1 MFAGFLFQIKKVMKR
16 FLKVTIK
23 VFVVIILA
31 TLLVARYQVRDR
43 HPGYKLE
50 LKITGNNPGQIYA
63 GFAAVSITPDIVD
76 TWNDLD
82 GNARY
87 EPRKGDTF
95 NDNNA
100 NGKFDAYW
108 LAGFQNRRAANGVH
122 DSIWARTIVLDDGTT
137 RIALV
142 SLDAIGF
149 FHDQVVE
156 VRKRLPKELRID
168 YCMIAS
174 THVHETPDLMGIWG
188 PSELKS
194 GVNKEY
200 LEMVINQTVKSVEL
214 AINDLEPVS
223 LHFSMNKDDAMP
235 LVTDT
240 RKPIV
245 HDPGI
250 YIIQAKRENGST
262 KGTLVSWAN
271 HPETLWNKNLLITS
285 DFPHFFRKGIE
296 EATGGLCVY
305 FNGAIGGLIT
315 THPSVPI
322 MHPET
327 GEEILAP
334 GLDKA
339 KAQGMI
345 LAKIALDA
353 IQKAPDSISSGSIEL
368 VAQTFTL
375 PFKNKL
381 FRLAAAVGVL
391 DRGMNGWWKVRT
403 EMAAFRIGPASF
415 LTIPGEIYP
424 EIVNGGIETPEGQD
438 FKISPLEVP
447 PLREMMTGKYKFVFG
462 MANDEL
468 GYFIPKSQ
476 WDNKAPW
483 LYNSEKET
491 YGEINSLGP
500 ETAPLIHQFTTGLLN
515 QLK

>member
-1 MFAGFLFQIKKVMKR
+1 MLKFLRKAIIAIFALLLIVVLVVKFQ
-16 FLKVTIK
+16 T
-23 VFVVIILA
+23 
-31 TLLVARYQVRDR
+31 RDR
-43 HPGYKLE
+43 HPGYKLD
-50 LKITGNNPGQIYA
+50 LKIGKNNPGQIRA
-63 GFAAVSITPDIVD
+63 GFAAISITPEIVD
-76 TWNDLD
+76 TWNDVD

-87 EPRKGDTF
+87 EPKKGDTF
-95 NDNNA
+95 NDNNG
-100 NGKFDAYW
+100 NGKFDAFW

-122 DSIWARTIVLDDGTT
+122 DSIWARTVIIEDGTS

-156 VRKRLPKELRID
+156 VRKRLPKNLGID
-168 YCMIAS
+168 YCMIAA

-188 PSELKS
+188 SSEFRN
-194 GVNKEY
+194 GVNKDY
-200 LEMVINQTVKSVEL
+200 LEWVINQTVKSVESAVL
-214 AINDLEPVS
+214 ELEPVS
-223 LHFSMNKDDAMP
+223 LHFSMNEDDAVH

-250 YIIQAKRENGST
+250 YIIQAKREDGST
-262 KGTLVSWAN
+262 KGTMVSWAN

-296 EATGGLCVY
+296 EASGGICVY

-322 MHPET
+322 IHPET
-327 GEEILAP
+327 GEEILKP
-334 GLDKA
+334 GFDKA
-339 KAQGMI
+339 EAQGMI
-345 LAKIALDA
+345 LAGIALTA
-353 IQKAPDSISSGSIEL
+353 MQNSTDSITHGAIGL
-368 VAQTFTL
+368 RVKTFTL

-381 FRLAAAVGVL
+381 FRLAAAIGVL
-391 DRGMNGWWKVRT
+391 DRGMTGWWKVRT
-403 EMAAFRIGPASF
+403 EMAAFTIGPASF

-424 EIVNGGIETPEGQD
+424 EIVNGGIEAPEGQD
-438 FKISPLEVP
+438 FKISPVEVP
-447 PLREMMTGKYKFVFG
+447 PLRDLMPGKFKFVIG

-476 WDNKAPW
+476 WDHKAPW
-483 LYNSEKET
+483 LYNAEKET

-500 ETAPLIHQFTTGLLN
+500 ETAPLIHRQASEIILSIM
-515 QLK
+515 K